1 MSEYYTPLEH
11 EARSRFITGSV
22 EIIRRRPESVP
33 DSGPRG
39 WLTPSEAEVVA
50 GAEFDRW
57 LAAHDLVIR
66 EDQAK
71 KDAAIAK
78 VRAQEYMSN
87 INAVWAD
94 QARMNIDS
102 RMGAG
107 FSLNE
112 LATLLRGQSFTGT
125 ESEQNV

>member
-1 MSEYYTPLEH
+1 MIPN
-11 EARSRFITGSV
+11 
-22 EIIRRRPESVP
+22 
-33 DSGPRG
+33 
-39 WLTPSEAEVVA
+39 
-50 GAEFDRW
+50 
-57 LAAHDLVIR
+57 
-66 EDQAK
+66 
-71 KDAAIAK
+71 
-78 VRAQEYMSN
+78 MSN